1 VDDQFLDDLV
11 GGNEIMGIEI
21 DAFAANAPL
30 ARALLLLAAG
40 APAALAQE
48 VFGTLHSEALG
59 TPLPGVLVTVTLAQG
74 DSTIARVTTDA
85 HGRYRVRTGT
95 RPVIVRALRIGQQPV
110 ELGRVT
116 VAAGE
121 RRELSRALPH
131 LPVQLAAANTRVESR
146 CVQDPVDGSRVAQLF
161 AEARTALWQSR
172 LRADSTPAQSVVQQV
187 VQRFDTRERPTAPP
201 LLLLDTMS
209 TLLPFR
215 SPPVDTLLARGFRT
229 LHADNGMTWS
239 APDAELLTSD
249 RFLTA
254 YCLRLAADDA
264 DDPTLVGV
272 AFEPARTRRDAI
284 QVRGTVWLDRES
296 LELRR
301 ITYGYRG
308 VEPALARATPGG
320 VIEYTAL
327 PGGIRFVSDWSIRMP
342 IVANVTRIVRDGP
355 ILDFV
360 TVSGVQ
366 VTRGRVLALVADEA
380 LLYASAAVPDAEPS
394 SGAVLVSQLLAL
406 RDDVACTPSTAESL
420 GVVTGVLRDRDG
432 QPRPGTLVRARWTE
446 TRRSGEVGLQGTTYY
461 DFEREE
467 FTHTDADGRF
477 QLCDLPTQWRLQIEA
492 GPPDALL
499 AEASVRIGRRSGQ
512 VSLPLVV
519 RGDAPSPPPR

>member
-1 VDDQFLDDLV
+1 
-11 GGNEIMGIEI
+11 MGIEI
-21 DAFAANAPL
+21 HGAAAKAHL
-30 ARALLLLAAG
+30 TRALLLLATG

-48 VFGTLHSEALG
+48 VFGTLRSEALG
-59 TPLPGVLVTVTLAQG
+59 TPMPGVLITVTLAHA
-74 DSTIARVTTDA
+74 DSTVARATTDA
-85 HGRYRVRTGT
+85 RGSYRVRTGT

-146 CVQDPVDGSRVAQLF
+146 CVRDPVDGSRVAQLF

-172 LRADSTPAQSVVQQV
+172 LRADATPAQSVVQQV
-187 VQRFDTRERPTAPP
+187 VQRFDTRERPIAPR
-201 LLLLDTMS
+201 LLLRDTMS

-264 DDPTLVGV
+264 DDPSIVGV

-284 QVRGTVWLDRES
+284 QVRGTVWLDRET

-320 VIEYTAL
+320 VIEYAVL

-342 IVANVTRIVRDGP
+342 IVSNVTRIVRDGP
-355 ILDFV
+355 VLDYV

-366 VTRGRVLALVADEA
+366 VTRGRVLSLTADET
-380 LLYASAAVPDAEPS
+380 LLYASAAETDEALPS
-394 SGAVLVSQLLAL
+394 GTVLVAQLLAL
-406 RDDVACTPSTAESL
+406 RDEVACTPTTDDSL
-420 GVVTGVLRDRDG
+420 GVVTGVLRDPDG
-432 QPRPGTLVRARWTE
+432 QPRSGTLVRARWTE
-446 TRRSGEVGLQGTTYY
+446 TLRSGEVGLRDTKFH

-467 FTHTDADGRF
+467 FTHTDAEGRF
-477 QLCDLPTQWRLQIEA
+477 QFCELPTRWRLQIEA
-492 GPPDALL
+492 GPADAPL
-499 AEASVRIGRRSGQ
+499 AETSVRIGRRSGR

-519 RGDAPSPPPR
+519 RHDAPPAPPS